1 MNSPF
6 LPVFLLYMYGCM
18 YVMCVYMLCMYDIY
32 QPPVGI
38 TKLYNKTTLKSYILI
53 CLELNIT

>member
-1 MNSPF
+1 
-6 LPVFLLYMYGCM
+6 M